1 METTTAFLIHR
12 FNWRDSSAIGHFLT
26 PAGMQSV
33 ILKGVRRQKS
43 RLAAGLQ
50 LFVPVRL
57 ACFGRTALKTA
68 QALECLT
75 SPPRLDYVQ
84 QACGLYANELI
95 HALANEDSG
104 EAVFTAYADFISA
117 LPDARG
123 EQLEWAV
130 RHFERQLLA
139 GCGYAL
145 SLPVAS
151 AQSGKVPASF
161 YCYKPG
167 LGLISCPPGTM
178 GPGVVSEP
186 TLRRFLAGNTDADA
200 DLPALKQLMRQCIDD
215 VLGGKKLRSRELLR
229 PILPSTGPKGTG

>member
-26 PAGMQSV
+26 PTGMQSV

-50 LFVPVRL
+50 LFVPLRL
-57 ACFGRTALKTA
+57 VCFGRTALKTA
-68 QALECLT
+68 KALECLT
-75 SPPRLDYVQ
+75 PPPQLDYVQ

-104 EAVFTAYADFISA
+104 EVVFTAYADFINA

-145 SLPVAS
+145 SLPESSTQAGQ
-151 AQSGKVPASF
+151 APACF

-167 LGLISCPPGTM
+167 FGLISCSPGTKA
-178 GPGVVSEP
+178 PGVVPEP
-186 TLRRFLAGNTDADA
+186 ALRRFLAGNTDADA

-229 PILPSTGPKGTG
+229 PILPANGAKSAG